1 MDTSRKRILA
11 AAFATALLAADSAA
25 FAEAPMYGL
34 IGSLTAQPGRGGD
47 LIAVLPKGC
56 ARMAGCLSYI
66 VARDAL
72 KPDVV
77 WITEVW
83 KDKASHDASLK
94 SPVVQAAIT
103 RGRPLIAAF
112 GTQTATLPVAGVK
125 PGG

>member
-1 MDTSRKRILA
+1 MNPSRKRILA
-11 AAFATALLAADSAA
+11 AVFATAQLATFPAA
-25 FAEAPMYGL
+25 FAQAPMYGL

-47 LIAVLPKGC
+47 LGAVLPKGC
-56 ARMAGCLSYI
+56 ARMAGCLSYV
-66 VARDAL
+66 VAQDAA
-72 KPDVV
+72 KPDVI

-83 KDKASHDASLK
+83 KDRASHDASLK

-112 GTQTATLPVAGVK
+112 GSQTATIPVAGVK